1 MSSAVTIA
9 DALTD
14 TELLGAGLGPIESW
28 RTWFCVLKGA
38 YGLPLTA
45 DELATFHSVTGNR
58 KPPSKRVDELWCV
71 IGRRAG
77 KSKVAAAIAT
87 FEGCC
92 IDHSAKLS
100 RGELGHVLVLASTVA
115 QAKVVFGYIKGYI
128 EASPLF
134 SQMVDTMLANE
145 IRLNNNIAI
154 SVHPASFRSVRG
166 RTLLCAIF
174 DEVSFWKDQESALPD
189 IETYR
194 AILPSLASCDG
205 LLCGISTPYRKT
217 GLLHTRWRDHY
228 GQDDDAVL
236 VTQGSSLQ
244 FNPLLNTRVID
255 AHSKADPEASMAEW
269 EGMFRN
275 DLAALFDDEVIDR
288 AVDVNRPLELSPQR
302 GVKYTCF
309 VDPSGGRHDAAAV
322 AICHKDK
329 DDIVTVDVVRAVPA
343 PHDPSIVAQ
352 DFAKLA
358 KSYGCHTIICDR
370 YSGAWVEEAFKAA
383 SVRYRV
389 SDLTKSEIY
398 LENVAYFAT
407 GKVRLPDDSKLI
419 RELRLLERRVGRSG
433 KDAVDHPKAGSDD
446 RSNAACGA
454 IDRCQRVKP
463 AQIYI
468 NGRTWEEHER
478 HMQQVRARRGG
489 RSVPQFGEGLRFV
502 RIDEAGNE
510 LTAEEA
516 LALRHAPIP
525 PRRTGT

>member
-1 MSSAVTIA
+1 MSTITIA

-14 TELLGAGLGPIESW
+14 PQLLGAALGTTIDSW
-28 RTWFCVLKGA
+28 RVWFTVLKGA

-45 DELATFHSVTGNR
+45 DEVATFQSVTGNR

-71 IGRRAG
+71 IGRRGG
-77 KSKVAAAIAT
+77 KSKIAAALAV
-87 FEGCC
+87 FEACC

-128 EASPLF
+128 EASPLL

-154 SVHPASFRSVRG
+154 SVHPSSFRSIRG
-166 RTLLCAIF
+166 RTVLCCIM
-174 DEVSFWKDQESALPD
+174 DEVSFWRDEYSASPD

-194 AILPSLASCDG
+194 AILPSLASCSG
-205 LLCGISTPYRKT
+205 LLVGISTPYRKT
-217 GLLHTRWRDHY
+217 GLPHTRWRDYY
-228 GQDDDAVL
+228 GQDDDEVL

-255 AHSKADPEASMAEW
+255 AHSKADPEAAMAEW

-288 AVDVNRPLELSPQR
+288 AVDVNRPLELPPQR
-302 GVKYTCF
+302 GVKYTAF
-309 VDPSGGRHDAAAV
+309 TDPSGGRHDAAAI

-329 DDIVTVDVVRAVPA
+329 DDTITLDVLRAVPS

-358 KSYGCHTIICDR
+358 KSYGCNTIIGDR
-370 YSGAWVEEAFKAA
+370 YSGAWVEEAFKAVG
-383 SVRYRV
+383 VRYKV

-407 GKVRLPDDSKLI
+407 GKVRLPDDNKLI
-419 RELRLLERRVGRSG
+419 RELRLLERRVGRTGRDS
-433 KDAVDHPKAGSDD
+433 VDHPKNGSDD
-446 RSNAACGA
+446 RANAVCGA

-468 NGRTWEEHER
+468 NGRTWEENER
-478 HMQQVRARRGG
+478 HMQQVQARRGG
-489 RSVPQFGEGLRFV
+489 RAASHFGEGLRFV
-502 RIDEAGNE
+502 RIDEQGRE
-510 LTAEEA
+510 LTGDEA
-516 LALRHAPIP
+516 NALRHRPIP